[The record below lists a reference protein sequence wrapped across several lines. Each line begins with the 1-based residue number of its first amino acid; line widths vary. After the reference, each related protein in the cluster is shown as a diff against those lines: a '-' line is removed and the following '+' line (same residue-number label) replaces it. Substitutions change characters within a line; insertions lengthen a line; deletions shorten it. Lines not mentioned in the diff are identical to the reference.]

1 MSGNVRGVCEGGT
14 DLLRAERVLYRDGI
28 GGFAGRESSNNRRN
42 IDARAGETWLPEPHV
57 GIH

>member
-1 MSGNVRGVCEGGT
+1 MGSKSGSESLEGG
-14 DLLRAERVLYRDGI
+14 VSS
-28 GGFAGRESSNNRRN
+28 GFAGRESSNNRRN